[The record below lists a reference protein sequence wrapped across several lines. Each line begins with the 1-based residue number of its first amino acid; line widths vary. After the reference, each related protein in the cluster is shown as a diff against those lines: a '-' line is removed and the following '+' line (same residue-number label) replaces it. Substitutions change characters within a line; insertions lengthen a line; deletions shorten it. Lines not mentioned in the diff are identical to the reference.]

1 MNRVDAVDFLDA
13 NKAEE
18 AIRSAVNA
26 GAITYA
32 VMICAEEWQAGRP
45 VDPNTGIIMLS
56 MHRDRNIELLE
67 QCDNRYVPAGF
78 VRYIP
83 ETRVCEAR
91 LRSRF
96 EDRLDIAGYFKEV
109 AFSALEKDP
118 DIASVVLGWERRRRS

>member
-1 MNRVDAVDFLDA
+1 MNRIDAEEFLDT
-13 NKAEE
+13 NKAEQ
-18 AIRSAVNA
+18 AIRSAVDA

-45 VDPNTGIIMLS
+45 VDPDTGIIMLS
-56 MHRDRNIELLE
+56 MHRDTNIELLK
-67 QCDNRYVPAGF
+67 QCDDRYVPAGF

-96 EDRLDIAGYFKEV
+96 EDRSDIAEYFKEV

-118 DIASVVLGWERRRRS
+118 DIASVVVWWERHRRS

>member
-1 MNRVDAVDFLDA
+1 MNRIDAEEFLDT
-13 NKAEE
+13 NKAEQ
-18 AIRSAVNA
+18 AIRSAVDA

-45 VDPNTGIIMLS
+45 ADPDTGIIMLS
-56 MHRDRNIELLE
+56 MHRDKNIELLK
-67 QCDNRYVPAGF
+67 QCDDRYVPAGF

-91 LRSRF
+91 LRNRF
-96 EDRLDIAGYFKEV
+96 EDRSDIAEYFKEV

-118 DIASVVLGWERRRRS
+118 DIASVVVWWERHRRS